1 MIEVRKTLE
10 FQKWLDPSEED
21 PMESTKRRAT
31 RTSKAPVRAPRTLT
45 TPYDP
50 AANLVSEERMAAL
63 LEAALEDGHPK
74 VIAATL
80 GTIARAKGMAK
91 IAEDTGLN
99 PKSLYRA
106 LSGEGNPELDTF
118 IKVVHALGLQLHAT
132 ATA

>member
-1 MIEVRKTLE
+1 MKPKNSRTTRANAPLHGSKT
-10 FQKWLDPSEED
+10 P
-21 PMESTKRRAT
+21 T
-31 RTSKAPVRAPRTLT
+31 TS
-45 TPYDP
+45 YDA
-50 AANLVSEERMAAL
+50 AANLNSEERMAAL
-63 LEAALEDGHPK
+63 LEAALEDGHPQ
-74 VIAATL
+74 VIAAAL

-132 ATA
+132 AIA

>member
-1 MIEVRKTLE
+1 MNEVYKT
-10 FQKWLDPSEED
+10 P
-21 PMESTKRRAT
+21 TKRRNT
-31 RTSKAPVRAPRTLT
+31 RASTPVSGPRAKT
-45 TPYDP
+45 TPYDA
-50 AANLVSEERMAAL
+50 AANLNTGERMAAL
-63 LEAALEDGHPK
+63 LEAALDDGHPQ
-74 VIAATL
+74 VIAAAL

-91 IAEDTGLN
+91 IAKDTGLN